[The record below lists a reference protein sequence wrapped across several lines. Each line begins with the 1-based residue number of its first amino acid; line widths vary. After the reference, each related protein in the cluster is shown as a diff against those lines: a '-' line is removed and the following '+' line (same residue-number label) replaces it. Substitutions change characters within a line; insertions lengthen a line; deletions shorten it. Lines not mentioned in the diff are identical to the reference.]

1 MEITVTELAALV
13 GGQLFSGA
21 DGATKITG
29 VAGLT
34 EAVSGDLTF
43 CTNAKYYPALRT
55 TKATAAFVPMDCP
68 ESASVICIRCENP
81 AGAFATFLKKIAPP
95 PVVFAPGVHP
105 TAVIGRDVKLGEG
118 VSIQPYV
125 VIEDGAEIGARTIIG
140 AHCYIGHQVKIG
152 VDCQLRPRVSIWER
166 CRLGN
171 RIILHSGVVLGAD
184 GFGYELQGGKYVK
197 VPQTGIVQID
207 DDVEVGANSCIDRA
221 RFGRTWIQEGTKID
235 NQVQVGHNVVVGKHT
250 ILCAGV
256 GIAGSVKI
264 GNYVTLAGQVG
275 VTGHIQ
281 IGDQVICAGRAGV
294 TKSLPA
300 KEMYMG
306 YPAVPAKEFR
316 EHNARVRNLERLR
329 RRVTALEQVLSA
341 QMKSLPPEV

>member
-1 MEITVTELAALV
+1 VEITVTELAALV

-21 DGATKITG
+21 DGTARITG

-34 EAVSGDLTF
+34 EAVPGDLTF

-55 TKATAAFVPMDCP
+55 SKATAAFVPMDCP
-68 ESASVICIRCENP
+68 ESATVICIRCENP
-81 AGAFATFLKKIAPP
+81 AAAFAAFLSRIAPP
-95 PVVFAPGVHP
+95 PVVFPPGVHP

-125 VIEDGAEIGARTIIG
+125 VIEDGVQIGDRTVIG
-140 AHCYIGHQVKIG
+140 AHGYVGHSAKIG
-152 VDCQLRPRVSIWER
+152 ADCHFKARVTVGER
-166 CRLGN
+166 CVLGN
-171 RIILHSGVVLGAD
+171 RVLLHSGVVLGAD
-184 GFGYELQGGKYVK
+184 GFGYEFRDGKHVK
-197 VPQTGIVQID
+197 VPQTGIVQVD
-207 DDVEVGANSCIDRA
+207 DDVEIGANSCVDRA
-221 RFGRTWIQEGTKID
+221 RFGKTWIQAGTKID
-235 NQVQVGHNVVVGKHT
+235 NVVQVGHNVVVGKHS
-250 ILCAGV
+250 ILCAHV

-264 GNYVTLAGQVG
+264 GNYVTLAGQAG
-275 VTGHIQ
+275 VAGHLQ
-281 IGDQVICAGRAGV
+281 IGDQVVVAGGAGV

-300 KEMYMG
+300 NEMYMG

-329 RRVTALEQVLSA
+329 RRVAALEQILSA